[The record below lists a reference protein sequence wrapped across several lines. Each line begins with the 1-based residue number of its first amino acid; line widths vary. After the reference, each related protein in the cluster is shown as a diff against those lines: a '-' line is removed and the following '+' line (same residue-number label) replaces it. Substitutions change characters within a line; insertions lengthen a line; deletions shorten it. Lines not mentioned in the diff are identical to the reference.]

1 MSYESLGI
9 KDYEN
14 FPNNENNPI
23 IDIRVKY
30 HNPELNHFVYIE
42 KGDWIDMYTA
52 ERVFLKKGDFRKISL
67 GVSIE
72 LPEGYEA
79 IMAERS
85 STFERYGII
94 QANGIAIF
102 DESFKGDNDIWKFPA
117 VATRDVVIEMNTR
130 ICQFRIIKHQPLIR
144 FNPVNVLGNPDRGS
158 FGSTGN

>member
-30 HNPELNHFVYIE
+30 HNPKLNHFVYIE

-102 DESFKGDNDIWKFPA
+102 DRKHILFAKYARLF
-117 VATRDVVIEMNTR
+117 IERSDRYDRNNYR
-130 ICQFRIIKHQPLIR
+130 HIFVYRLIVYNLV
-144 FNPVNVLGNPDRGS
+144 FNHG
-158 FGSTGN
+158 F